1 MKHDSFT
8 MALLYDYYGDLL
20 TEKQRT
26 CFELYYNQ
34 DLSLSEI
41 AEETGVTRQ
50 GVHDALS
57 RGRLQLIS
65 FEQTLGCIAR
75 DAQLRTAAEEIAA
88 CARRLREIPAA
99 QEEAEKILQAVST
112 LKE

>member
-1 MKHDSFT
+1 MEAE
-8 MALLYDYYGDLL
+8 ALRMSLLLDYYGELL
-20 TEKQRT
+20 TEKQRQ
-26 CFELYYNQ
+26 CFDLHYNQ

-41 AEETGVTRQ
+41 ADATGVTRQ